1 MRAMRRL
8 SSFLALGLL
17 ATTAVVTAT
26 VPAVADQSPPE
37 VTVVERGDGPRTE
50 LRYALTTGDEQLVKM
65 RVLTR
70 ISQQVGDQPARSG
83 SSPAID
89 FDIRTTITEVAA
101 DGVISATY
109 VYEAVDVS
117 DGSGSEQVLEQIEPI
132 VGLVGT
138 LTMTDQGQVLTSEV
152 TPPPDADEAIINL
165 IEQLSGQAS
174 ALTVPLPTEKVGKG
188 AQWNAKSETA
198 LNGITLQQRTAY
210 ELTSSKGTRVE
221 LTSTLVQRA
230 KRQTYTDPGTGEEV
244 ELLSSDGEGDG
255 ESSVRLDRLMPVE
268 SEAHVQVRQKLRAD
282 GKRISQTVTTHVF
295 IKPA

>member
-1 MRAMRRL
+1 MRRL

-89 FDIRTTITEVAA
+89 FDIRTTVTEVAA

>member
-1 MRAMRRL
+1 MRRL

>member
-1 MRAMRRL
+1 MRRL
-8 SSFLALGLL
+8 SILLVVGLL

-50 LRYALTTGDEQLVKM
+50 LRYALTAGDEHLVKM

-70 ISQQVGDQPARSG
+70 ISQQVGDQPTRSG

-89 FDIRTTITEVAA
+89 FDIRTTVTEVAA

-165 IEQLSGQAS
+165 IEQLSDQAS

-188 AQWNAKSETA
+188 ARWNAKSEATV
-198 LNGITLQQRTAY
+198 NGITLQQRTAY

-244 ELLSSDGEGDG
+244 ELLSSEGEGDG

-282 GKRISQTVTTHVF
+282 GQRISQTVTTHVF

>member
-1 MRAMRRL
+1 MRRL

-89 FDIRTTITEVAA
+89 FDIRTTVTEVAA

-282 GKRISQTVTTHVF
+282 GQRISQTVTTHVF

>member
-1 MRAMRRL
+1 MRRL

-282 GKRISQTVTTHVF
+282 GQRISQTVTTHVF